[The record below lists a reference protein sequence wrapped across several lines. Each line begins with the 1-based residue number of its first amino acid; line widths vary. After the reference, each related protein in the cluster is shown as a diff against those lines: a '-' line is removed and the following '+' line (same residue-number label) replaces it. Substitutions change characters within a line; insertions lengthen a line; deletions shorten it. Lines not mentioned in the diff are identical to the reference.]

1 MGSRQ
6 LCETVADTMP
16 EAWTP
21 LKVYPPLTSVEGIKE
36 DMAWTVPTS
45 KKRHRDYLASL
56 VPEV

>member
-1 MGSRQ
+1 
-6 LCETVADTMP
+6 MP
-16 EAWTP
+16 EAWTQ

-36 DMAWTVPTS
+36 DMAWTVATS